1 MKKAVFIIAKS
12 DFRDEEYLEP
22 KAVLE
27 KAGIAVTTA
36 SLTPGPCTGKLG
48 AKANA
53 GIGITEIKISDFD
66 TIVMVGGP
74 GSYDYFHNKDLHK
87 LIAGMF
93 ASGKI
98 IAGICAGAA
107 VLAYSGILK
116 GKKATSF
123 SGVSK
128 DLISCGAV
136 YTGKPV
142 ESDGTII
149 TADGPS
155 SAKQFGDLLVKALKN
170 G

>member
-12 DFRDEEYLEP
+12 SFRDEEYLEP
-22 KAVLE
+22 KAILE

-48 AKANA
+48 ARVNA
-53 GIGITEIKISDFD
+53 DIGISEINTSDYD
-66 TIVMVGGP
+66 AIIVVGGP

-87 LIAGMF
+87 IVAGMF

-98 IAGICAGAA
+98 VGGICAGAA
-107 VLAYSGILK
+107 ILAYSGILK
-116 GKKATSF
+116 NKKATSF

-128 DLISCGAV
+128 DLVSCGAV
-136 YTGKPV
+136 YTGNPV

-149 TADGPS
+149 TADGPQ
-155 SAKQFGDLLVKALKN
+155 SAGKFGDLLVKALKN